1 MEEIFEIIIS
11 ETFMNDLL
19 IATGFSIILFAI
31 MQKVKELPIIKNN
44 IAIWATN
51 LLLAL
56 LLGIPY
62 ATYYYQLPVFEAV
75 VVSLLSFVGAPAIYT
90 ALKKQTIINYTPK
103 AKEDVVQVPSE
114 NVIDRG

>member
-11 ETFMNDLL
+11 ELFMTDLL

-31 MQKVKELPIIKNN
+31 MQKVKELPFIKNN
-44 IAIWATN
+44 VAICLVN
-51 LLLAL
+51 LVLAL
-56 LLGIPY
+56 GLGMPY
-62 ATYYYQLPVFEAV
+62 TIYYYKLPIFEAV

-103 AKEDVVQVPSE
+103 AKEDIVEVPKE
-114 NVIDRG
+114 NVIERG